1 MMHRS
6 ADVMRNKERIRVY
19 LMKDDGENVE
29 GYMFAGGQERILDV
43 MNRREPF
50 IPFELVDGEILII
63 NKKEIASV
71 KPLDRERMNGGSDQ
85 TQTAPTYLGTP

>member
-6 ADVMRNKERIRVY
+6 ADVIRTKDRIRVY
-19 LMKDDGENVE
+19 LLKDDGEDVE

-43 MNRREPF
+43 MNRQEPF
-50 IPFELVDGEILII
+50 IPFELIDGEILII

-71 KPLDRERMNGGSDQ
+71 KPLDKERMNGGSGQ
-85 TQTAPTYLGTP
+85 SQSAPAYVGMP